1 MYILTYL
8 GIYIF
13 KISSNCKWYVHNNST
28 TLVKNV
34 LIFLYIFFLGDI
46 PANRALVK
54 DNSVLSLRNVI
65 PEDQDTYVCRADNP
79 AGSAQV
85 KASVQVHCK
94 FKVYNMI
101 LLKVT

>member
-1 MYILTYL
+1 MLSFQSKYLLT
-8 GIYIF
+8 F
-13 KISSNCKWYVHNNST
+13 KISSNCK
-28 TLVKNV
+28 NV
-34 LIFLYIFFLGDI
+34 LIFHTFFFLGDI

-94 FKVYNMI
+94 FKVYRVFKLDMKYFVKSQMAN
-101 LLKVT
+101 

>member
-1 MYILTYL
+1 MFYPSTSLLTSLKCRQIASDMYRV
-8 GIYIF
+8 IF
-13 KISSNCKWYVHNNST
+13 TNLFFK
-28 TLVKNV
+28 
-34 LIFLYIFFLGDI
+34 FFLGDI

-94 FKVYNMI
+94 FKVYR
-101 LLKVT
+101 